1 MDLKNGHCNGV
12 KYVIQ
17 NIKPHLLE
25 LKSISGTNVGKFL
38 LLPRILSISKSTSLP
53 FTLRRKQFPIK
64 LSYGL
69 SANKAQGQTLE
80 RAGIYLGQDFFSHGQ
95 AYVAFSRVG
104 DKKNIKVLKRRGQGD
119 SQRPCT
125 MKNVVYKSVLV

>member
-1 MDLKNGHCNGV
+1 MFCFPKKQKKGKNT
-12 KYVIQ
+12 
-17 NIKPHLLE
+17 
-25 LKSISGTNVGKFL
+25 KSENPETKVNFVLQAKFL